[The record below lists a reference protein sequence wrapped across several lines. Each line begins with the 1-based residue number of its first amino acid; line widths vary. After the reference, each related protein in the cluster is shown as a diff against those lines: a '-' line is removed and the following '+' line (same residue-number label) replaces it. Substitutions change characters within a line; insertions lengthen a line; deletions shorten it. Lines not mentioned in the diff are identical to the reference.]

1 LKTVRRQVVDK
12 ARTLVVLLSF
22 AAVWVFF
29 PSPAPASFS
38 EAHLYSNLAW
48 SPDGAKLFYE
58 AEYTSEGLCPDRL
71 GAEIRSFE
79 LATGEVAGVVPAA
92 IYLDPA
98 VTPLPITIEKL
109 YGFDL
114 CSAEVGLSPEVYSAD
129 AIWRARKAL
138 YIAEDFTSFMYETGY
153 SYEHDGYDVVR
164 EDTRTGAKRFLIEGA
179 VSGTVYLKKSHA
191 LIYALRDK
199 ENGSASPDPD
209 LYLLDLKTGR
219 ERRLGS
225 FLLLGASAD
234 ESRATVWRDV
244 GVSPYDDDRR
254 VMSISLTADEAEA
267 KGLFTDRF
275 FRYTLSRGGNK
286 LAYARKLGDPEGRL
300 TLRIVDLITG
310 ESADLPKGHLEN
322 DQGDPPGQQ
331 WSPVDKYFILQ
342 SFSGT
347 WGWGRVYVI
356 DTYAIKLKES
366 FESPWVDFFFWAPSG
381 KYVAFET
388 YEAPENLRVIGV
400 EAGVSWS
407 VQEGEAAFF
416 CWAGGSR
423 FLYSSGG
430 KLYVYDCEK
439 REGRVV
445 YAWFAED
452 DYEVL
457 TWANDSQ
464 LIFIRGY
471 GYGHLHIM
479 DVRTG
484 AHRVLAP
491 GNGCDFSFAE
501 DGDLVFRAEGMPR
514 GYPEYWRLDFGT
526 GYAAPCQGPAQDVS
540 RGSSSARGDVVVPSP
555 DGGRVAV
562 LEGGKLKLQDAD
574 GSNVVTL
581 MERGKGVNVIEY
593 GEAGPKNAVWSP
605 AGDKVAWLREGE
617 TSGPFTD
624 IWVANRDGSD
634 VHLAV
639 EAETNFNYVIYG
651 DR

>member
-1 LKTVRRQVVDK
+1 MEDSIVKGRLICVG
-12 ARTLVVLLSF
+12 AALIAAAVLL
-22 AAVWVFF
+22 
-29 PSPAPASFS
+29 PSPAAAWFA
-38 EAHLYSNLAW
+38 ETWVYSNLAW

-79 LATGEVAGVVPAA
+79 LATREVAGVVPAA
-92 IYLDPA
+92 IYIDPA
-98 VTPLPITIEKL
+98 LTPLPIKIEKL
-109 YGFDL
+109 YGFEL
-114 CSAEVGLSPEVYSAD
+114 CSAEAGLSPEVYSAVD
-129 AIWRARKAL
+129 IWRARKAL
-138 YIAEDFTSFMYETGY
+138 YISKDFTSFIYQTGY

-179 VSGTVYLKKSHA
+179 GSGNAYLKKSDA
-191 LIYALRDK
+191 LIYASADK
-199 ENGSASPDPD
+199 ENGSASPDPY

-225 FLLLGASAD
+225 FRLLGASAD

-244 GVSPYDDDRR
+244 GASPYDDDRR
-254 VMSISLTADEAEA
+254 VMSISLTADEAVPKE
-267 KGLFTDRF
+267 LFTDRF

-331 WSPVDKYFILQ
+331 WSPDDKYFILQ

-347 WGWGRVYVI
+347 RGRGRVYVI
-356 DTYAIKLKES
+356 DTYARKLKES

-388 YEAPENLRVIGV
+388 YEAPENLRLVDV

-416 CWAGGSR
+416 CWVGGSR

-430 KLYVYDCEK
+430 KIYVYDCEK

-445 YAWFAED
+445 YAWFAEG

-457 TWANDSQ
+457 TWINDSQ
-464 LIFIRGY
+464 LIFIEGY
-471 GYGHLHIM
+471 GYGDLHVL

-491 GNGCDFSFAE
+491 GNGCDFYFAE
-501 DGDLVFRAEGMPR
+501 DGSLVFRAEGMPP
-514 GYPEYWRLDFGT
+514 GYPEYWELDFAT
-526 GYAAPCQGPAQDVS
+526 GYAAPCQGPTQDVS
-540 RGSSSARGDVVVPSP
+540 RGASSARVVVVPSP
-555 DGGRVAV
+555 DAGRLAV
-562 LEGGKLKLQDAD
+562 LEGGKLTLRDAD
-574 GSNVVTL
+574 GSNAVTL
-581 MERGKGVNVIEY
+581 MERGKGANV
-593 GEAGPKNAVWSP
+593 GELANAEPGRPVWSP
-605 AGDKVAWLREGE
+605 AGDKVAWLREGYVCD
-617 TSGPFTD
+617 PVTD
-624 IWVANRDGSD
+624 VWVANRDGGD

-639 EAETNFNYVIYG
+639 KADTNYNYRIYG
-651 DR
+651 ER